1 MLTHTRTL
9 SVGQK
14 AGWGLADMGI
24 VVFVIV
30 KQLLV
35 LSFLTNYLNVPVG
48 IAGLLTTSVLIFDII
63 TDPIVGY
70 LSDRTH
76 SRWGRRVPWMVIGAL
91 ILSGGII
98 GLFGVPQSLSL
109 LGTLIWVGGFF
120 ALATVGFTMVAIPY
134 GATAGEMTQDPKE
147 RSTMMGFRMAFA
159 SVGILLGG
167 AVIPQ
172 LAGGTRDGHFI
183 AAIYV
188 APIIILSIWGSLW
201 STRTAPR
208 ILSPSAR
215 GFMSTWL
222 LVFKNKPFV
231 ILVCLYGIMTLAI
244 ALITAG
250 LPFAAIYLIF
260 DSGNSLLSPASS
272 ALGILS
278 LLFACFVFGSILS
291 QAFWVWMS
299 ARFGKVSALIF
310 GLFIYIILLVAIFVS
325 LPSVDIM
332 LIAILFVVAGMTNG
346 AYQQIPWAIYP
357 DLMDITR
364 SETGDAI
371 EGAFS
376 AIWLFGQ
383 KVANAIAPLILSLI
397 LALFGWR
404 ESGEGFTDQVPEAL
418 RALQN
423 SITIL
428 PAFILALA
436 ILGLFYFSRYL
447 SKYPPRRNK
456 KNPLGGYSQR
466 VNLFFIVS

>member
-9 SVGQK
+9 SVAQK

-109 LGTLIWVGGFF
+109 LGTIIWVGGFF

-260 DSGNSLLSPASS
+260 DSGNSLLSPAST

-299 ARFGKVSALIF
+299 ARLGKVGALIF
-310 GLFIYIILLVAIFVS
+310 GLVIYIILLIAIFVN

-332 LIAILFVVAGMTNG
+332 LMAILFVVAGMTNG

-364 SETGDAI
+364 SESGDAI

-447 SKYPPRRNK
+447 SKYPPKRN
-456 KNPLGGYSQR
+456 
-466 VNLFFIVS
+466 

>member
-9 SVGQK
+9 SVAQK

-109 LGTLIWVGGFF
+109 SGTIIWVGGFF

-172 LAGGTRDGHFI
+172 LAGGTREGHFI

-201 STRTAPR
+201 STRSAPR

-299 ARFGKVSALIF
+299 ARFGKVGALIF
-310 GLFIYIILLVAIFVS
+310 GLVIYIILLIAIFVN

-332 LIAILFVVAGMTNG
+332 LMAMLFVVAGMTNG

-447 SKYPPRRNK
+447 SKYPPRRN
-456 KNPLGGYSQR
+456 
-466 VNLFFIVS
+466 

>member
-109 LGTLIWVGGFF
+109 LGTIIWFGGFF

-208 ILSPSAR
+208 ILSPSVQ

-299 ARFGKVSALIF
+299 ARLGKVSALIF
-310 GLFIYIILLVAIFVS
+310 GLVIYIILLVAIFIS

-332 LIAILFVVAGMTNG
+332 LIAILFVVAGTTNG

-364 SETGDAI
+364 SESGDAI

-418 RALQN
+418 RALKN

-447 SKYPPRRNK
+447 SKYPPRRN
-456 KNPLGGYSQR
+456 
-466 VNLFFIVS
+466 

>member
-9 SVGQK
+9 SVAQK
-14 AGWGLADMGI
+14 AGWRLADMGI

-109 LGTLIWVGGFF
+109 SGTIIWVGGFF

-172 LAGGTRDGHFI
+172 LAGGTREGHFI

-260 DSGNSLLSPASS
+260 DSGNSLLSPAST

-299 ARFGKVSALIF
+299 ARLGKVGALIF
-310 GLFIYIILLVAIFVS
+310 GLVIYIILLIAIFVN

-332 LIAILFVVAGMTNG
+332 LMAILFVVAGMTNG

-364 SETGDAI
+364 SESGDAI

-447 SKYPPRRNK
+447 SKYPPTRN
-456 KNPLGGYSQR
+456 
-466 VNLFFIVS
+466 

>member
-109 LGTLIWVGGFF
+109 LGTIIWVGVFF

-299 ARFGKVSALIF
+299 ARLGKVSALIF
-310 GLFIYIILLVAIFVS
+310 GLVIYIILLIAIFVS

-364 SETGDAI
+364 SESGDAI

-447 SKYPPRRNK
+447 SKYPPRRN
-456 KNPLGGYSQR
+456 
-466 VNLFFIVS
+466 

>member
-9 SVGQK
+9 SVAQK

-109 LGTLIWVGGFF
+109 LGTIIWVGGFF
-120 ALATVGFTMVAIPY
+120 ALSTVGFTMVAIPY
-134 GATAGEMTQDPKE
+134 GATAGEMTHDPEE

-172 LAGGTRDGHFI
+172 LAGGTRDGHLI

-188 APIIILSIWGSLW
+188 APIIIISIWGSLW
-201 STRTAPR
+201 STRKAPR

-260 DSGNSLLSPASS
+260 DSGNSLLSPAST

-299 ARFGKVSALIF
+299 ARLGKVGALIF
-310 GLFIYIILLVAIFVS
+310 GLVIYIILLIAIFVN

-332 LIAILFVVAGMTNG
+332 LMAILFVVAGMTNG

-364 SETGDAI
+364 SESGDAI

-447 SKYPPRRNK
+447 SKYPPTRN
-456 KNPLGGYSQR
+456 
-466 VNLFFIVS
+466 

>member
-109 LGTLIWVGGFF
+109 LGTIIWVGVFF

-172 LAGGTRDGHFI
+172 LAGGTREGHFI

-299 ARFGKVSALIF
+299 ARLGKVSALIF
-310 GLFIYIILLVAIFVS
+310 GLVIYIILLIAIFVS

-364 SETGDAI
+364 SESGDAI

-447 SKYPPRRNK
+447 SKYPPRRN
-456 KNPLGGYSQR
+456 
-466 VNLFFIVS
+466 

>member
-1 MLTHTRTL
+1 
-9 SVGQK
+9 
-14 AGWGLADMGI
+14 
-24 VVFVIV
+24 
-30 KQLLV
+30 
-35 LSFLTNYLNVPVG
+35 
-48 IAGLLTTSVLIFDII
+48 LIFDII

-109 LGTLIWVGGFF
+109 LGTIIWVGGFF

-172 LAGGTRDGHFI
+172 LAGGTRDGHLI

-260 DSGNSLLSPASS
+260 DSGNSLLSPAST

-299 ARFGKVSALIF
+299 ARLGKVGALIF
-310 GLFIYIILLVAIFVS
+310 GLVIYIILLIAIFVN

-332 LIAILFVVAGMTNG
+332 LMAILFVVAGMTNG

-364 SETGDAI
+364 SESGDAI

-447 SKYPPRRNK
+447 SKYPPTRN
-456 KNPLGGYSQR
+456 
-466 VNLFFIVS
+466 

>member
-1 MLTHTRTL
+1 MQTDNRTL

-14 AGWGLADMGI
+14 AGWGLADMGV

-70 LSDRTH
+70 LSDRTN
-76 SRWGRRVPWMVIGAL
+76 SRWGRRVPWMVIGAV

-98 GLFGVPQSLSL
+98 GLFGVPQSFSIV
-109 LGTLIWVGGFF
+109 GTIIWVGSFF

-147 RSTMMGFRMAFA
+147 RSSMMGFRMAFA
-159 SVGILLGG
+159 SVGILVGG

-172 LAGGTRDGHFI
+172 LAGGTREGHFT
-183 AAIYV
+183 AAIYI

-201 STRTAPR
+201 ATRQAPR

-260 DSGNSLLSPASS
+260 DNGNSLLSPASS

-278 LLFACFVFGSILS
+278 LLFACFVLGSILS

-299 ARFGKVSALIF
+299 NRLGKVSALIF
-310 GLFIYIILLVAIFVS
+310 GLFIYVILLIAIFLS
-325 LPSVDIM
+325 LPSAEIM
-332 LIAILFVVAGMTNG
+332 VIAMLFIIAGMTNG

-357 DLMDITR
+357 DLMDMTR
-364 SETGDAI
+364 EESGDAI

-397 LALFGWR
+397 LAVFGWK
-404 ESGEGFTDQVPEAL
+404 ESSSGFIDQIPEAL
-418 RALQN
+418 GALQN

-428 PAFILALA
+428 PAFILVLA
-436 ILGLFYFSRYL
+436 IIGLFYFSRYL
-447 SKYPPRRNK
+447 RNYR
-456 KNPLGGYSQR
+456 PMES
-466 VNLFFIVS
+466 

>member
-9 SVGQK
+9 SVAQK

-364 SETGDAI
+364 SESGDAI

-447 SKYPPRRNK
+447 SKYPPRRN
-456 KNPLGGYSQR
+456 
-466 VNLFFIVS
+466 

>member
-109 LGTLIWVGGFF
+109 SGTIIWVGGFF

-172 LAGGTRDGHFI
+172 LAGGTRDGHFT

-299 ARFGKVSALIF
+299 ARLGKVGALIF
-310 GLFIYIILLVAIFVS
+310 GLVIYIILLIAIFVN

-332 LIAILFVVAGMTNG
+332 LMAILFVVAGMTNG

-364 SETGDAI
+364 SESGDAI

-447 SKYPPRRNK
+447 SKYPPTRN
-456 KNPLGGYSQR
+456 
-466 VNLFFIVS
+466 

>member
-1 MLTHTRTL
+1 MQTDNRTL

-14 AGWGLADMGI
+14 AGWGLADMGV

-70 LSDRTH
+70 LSDRTN
-76 SRWGRRVPWMVIGAL
+76 SRWGRRVPWMVIGAV

-98 GLFGVPQSLSL
+98 GLFGVPQSFSIV
-109 LGTLIWVGGFF
+109 GTIIWVGSFF

-147 RSTMMGFRMAFA
+147 RSSMMGFRMAFA
-159 SVGILLGG
+159 SVGILVGG

-172 LAGGTRDGHFI
+172 LAGGTREGHFT
-183 AAIYV
+183 AAIYI

-201 STRTAPR
+201 ATRQAPR

-260 DSGNSLLSPASS
+260 DNGNSLLSPASS

-278 LLFACFVFGSILS
+278 LLFACFVLGSILS

-299 ARFGKVSALIF
+299 NRLGKVSALIF
-310 GLFIYIILLVAIFVS
+310 GLFIYIILLIAIFLS
-325 LPSVDIM
+325 LPSAEIM
-332 LIAILFVVAGMTNG
+332 VIAMLFIIAGMTNG

-357 DLMDITR
+357 DLMDMTR
-364 SETGDAI
+364 EESGDAI

-397 LALFGWR
+397 LAVFGWK
-404 ESGEGFTDQVPEAL
+404 ESSSGFIDQIPEAL
-418 RALQN
+418 GALQN

-428 PAFILALA
+428 PAFILVLA
-436 ILGLFYFSRYL
+436 IIGLFYFSRYL
-447 SKYPPRRNK
+447 RNYR
-456 KNPLGGYSQR
+456 PMER
-466 VNLFFIVS
+466 

>member
-109 LGTLIWVGGFF
+109 SGTIIWVGGFF

-172 LAGGTRDGHFI
+172 LAGGTREGHFI

-299 ARFGKVSALIF
+299 ARLGKVSALIF
-310 GLFIYIILLVAIFVS
+310 GLVIYIILLVAIFIS

-364 SETGDAI
+364 SESGDAI

-447 SKYPPRRNK
+447 SKYPPRRN
-456 KNPLGGYSQR
+456 
-466 VNLFFIVS
+466 

>member
-172 LAGGTRDGHFI
+172 LAGGTREGHFI

-299 ARFGKVSALIF
+299 ARLGKVGALIF
-310 GLFIYIILLVAIFVS
+310 GLVIYIILLIAIFVN

-332 LIAILFVVAGMTNG
+332 LMAILFVVAGMTNG

-364 SETGDAI
+364 SESGDAI

-447 SKYPPRRNK
+447 SKYPPTRN
-456 KNPLGGYSQR
+456 
-466 VNLFFIVS
+466 

>member
-1 MLTHTRTL
+1 MQTDNRTL
-9 SVGQK
+9 SIGQK
-14 AGWGLADMGI
+14 AGWGLADMGV

-35 LSFLTNYLNVPVG
+35 LSFLTNYLNVPVQ
-48 IAGLLTTSVLIFDII
+48 IAGLLTTSVLVFDII

-70 LSDRTH
+70 LSDRTN
-76 SRWGRRVPWMVIGAL
+76 SRWGRRVPWMVIGAV

-98 GLFGVPQSLSL
+98 GLFGVPQSFSIF
-109 LGTLIWVGGFF
+109 GTIIWVGSFF

-147 RSTMMGFRMAFA
+147 RSSMMGFRMAFA
-159 SVGILLGG
+159 SVGILVGG

-172 LAGGTRDGHFI
+172 LAGGTREGHFT
-183 AAIYV
+183 AAIYI

-201 STRTAPR
+201 ATRQAPK
-208 ILSPSAR
+208 ILSPSNR
-215 GFMSTWL
+215 GFISTWH

-260 DSGNSLLSPASS
+260 DDGNSLFSPASS

-291 QAFWVWMS
+291 QVFWVWLS
-299 ARFGKVSALIF
+299 NRLGKVSALIF
-310 GLFIYIILLVAIFVS
+310 GLFIYIILLIAIFLS
-325 LPSVDIM
+325 LPSAEIM
-332 LIAILFVVAGMTNG
+332 IIAMLFIIAGMTNG

-364 SETGDAI
+364 DVSGDAI

-383 KVANAIAPLILSLI
+383 KVANALAPLVLSII
-397 LALFGWR
+397 LAFSGWK
-404 ESGEGFTDQVPEAL
+404 ESSDGFTDQIPEAL
-418 RALQN
+418 GALQN

-428 PAFILALA
+428 PAFILVLA
-436 ILGLFYFSRYL
+436 IIGLFYFSRYL
-447 SKYPPRRNK
+447 RNYW
-456 KNPLGGYSQR
+456 P
-466 VNLFFIVS
+466 I

>member
-9 SVGQK
+9 SVAQK

-109 LGTLIWVGGFF
+109 SGTIIWVGGFF

-299 ARFGKVSALIF
+299 ARLGKVSALIF
-310 GLFIYIILLVAIFVS
+310 GLVIYIILLIAIFIS

-332 LIAILFVVAGMTNG
+332 PIAILFVVAGMTNG

-364 SETGDAI
+364 SESGDAI

-447 SKYPPRRNK
+447 SKYPPRRN
-456 KNPLGGYSQR
+456 
-466 VNLFFIVS
+466 

>member
-9 SVGQK
+9 SVAQK

-109 LGTLIWVGGFF
+109 SGTIIWVGGFF

-299 ARFGKVSALIF
+299 ARLGKVGALIF
-310 GLFIYIILLVAIFVS
+310 GLVIYIILLIAIFVN

-332 LIAILFVVAGMTNG
+332 LMAILFVVAGMTNG

-364 SETGDAI
+364 SESGDAI

-447 SKYPPRRNK
+447 SKYPPTRN
-456 KNPLGGYSQR
+456 
-466 VNLFFIVS
+466 

>member
-109 LGTLIWVGGFF
+109 LGTIIWVGGFF

-134 GATAGEMTQDPKE
+134 GATAGEMPQDPKE

-215 GFMSTWL
+215 GFLSTWL
-222 LVFKNKPFV
+222 LVFRNKPFV

-299 ARFGKVSALIF
+299 ARLGKVSALIF
-310 GLFIYIILLVAIFVS
+310 GLVIYIILLVAIFIS

-364 SETGDAI
+364 SESGDAI

-418 RALQN
+418 RALKN

-447 SKYPPRRNK
+447 SKYPPRRN
-456 KNPLGGYSQR
+456 
-466 VNLFFIVS
+466 

>member
-109 LGTLIWVGGFF
+109 SGTIIWVGGFF
-120 ALATVGFTMVAIPY
+120 VLATVGFTMVAIPY

-299 ARFGKVSALIF
+299 ARLGKVSALIF
-310 GLFIYIILLVAIFVS
+310 GLVIYIVLLIAIFIS

-364 SETGDAI
+364 SESGDAI

-447 SKYPPRRNK
+447 SKYPPRRN
-456 KNPLGGYSQR
+456 
-466 VNLFFIVS
+466 

>member
-35 LSFLTNYLNVPVG
+35 LSFLTNYLYVPVG

-109 LGTLIWVGGFF
+109 LGTIIWVGGFF

-299 ARFGKVSALIF
+299 ARLGKVSALIF
-310 GLFIYIILLVAIFVS
+310 GLVIYIILLVAIFIS

-332 LIAILFVVAGMTNG
+332 LIAILFVVAGTTNG

-364 SETGDAI
+364 SESGDAI

-447 SKYPPRRNK
+447 SKYPPRRN
-456 KNPLGGYSQR
+456 
-466 VNLFFIVS
+466 

>member
-109 LGTLIWVGGFF
+109 FGTIIWVGGFF

-299 ARFGKVSALIF
+299 ARLGKVSALIF
-310 GLFIYIILLVAIFVS
+310 GLVIYIILLIAIFVN

-332 LIAILFVVAGMTNG
+332 LMAILFVVAGMTNG

-364 SETGDAI
+364 SESGDAI

-447 SKYPPRRNK
+447 SKYPPRRN
-456 KNPLGGYSQR
+456 
-466 VNLFFIVS
+466 

>member
-109 LGTLIWVGGFF
+109 LGTIIWVGGFF

-299 ARFGKVSALIF
+299 ARLGKVRALIF
-310 GLFIYIILLVAIFVS
+310 GLVIYIILLVAIFIN

-364 SETGDAI
+364 SESGDAI

-447 SKYPPRRNK
+447 SKYPPTRN
-456 KNPLGGYSQR
+456 
-466 VNLFFIVS
+466 

>member
-63 TDPIVGY
+63 TDPIIGY

-109 LGTLIWVGGFF
+109 LGTIIWVGGFF

-299 ARFGKVSALIF
+299 ARLGKVSALIF
-310 GLFIYIILLVAIFVS
+310 GLVIYIILLIAIFVS

-364 SETGDAI
+364 SESGDAI

-428 PAFILALA
+428 PAFILVLA

-447 SKYPPRRNK
+447 SKYPPRRN
-456 KNPLGGYSQR
+456 
-466 VNLFFIVS
+466 

>member
-98 GLFGVPQSLSL
+98 GLFGVPQSLGLS
-109 LGTLIWVGGFF
+109 GTIIWVGGFF

-260 DSGNSLLSPASS
+260 DSGNSLLSPAST

-299 ARFGKVSALIF
+299 ARLGKVSALIF
-310 GLFIYIILLVAIFVS
+310 GLVIYIVLLIAIFVS

-364 SETGDAI
+364 SESGDAI

-447 SKYPPRRNK
+447 SKYPPRRN
-456 KNPLGGYSQR
+456 
-466 VNLFFIVS
+466 

>member
-1 MLTHTRTL
+1 
-9 SVGQK
+9 
-14 AGWGLADMGI
+14 MGI
-24 VVFVIV
+24 VGFVIV

-109 LGTLIWVGGFF
+109 LGTIIWVGGFF

-208 ILSPSAR
+208 ILSPSAQ
-215 GFMSTWL
+215 GFMATWL

-299 ARFGKVSALIF
+299 ARLGKVSALIF
-310 GLFIYIILLVAIFVS
+310 GLVIYIILLVAIFIS

-332 LIAILFVVAGMTNG
+332 LIAILFVVAGTTNG

-364 SETGDAI
+364 SESGDAI

-447 SKYPPRRNK
+447 SKYPPRRN
-456 KNPLGGYSQR
+456 
-466 VNLFFIVS
+466 

>member
-9 SVGQK
+9 SVAQK

-109 LGTLIWVGGFF
+109 SGTIIWVGGFF

-172 LAGGTRDGHFI
+172 LAGGTREGHFI

-260 DSGNSLLSPASS
+260 DSGNSLLSPAST

-299 ARFGKVSALIF
+299 ARLGKVGALIF
-310 GLFIYIILLVAIFVS
+310 GLVIYIILLIAIFVS

-364 SETGDAI
+364 SESGDAI

-447 SKYPPRRNK
+447 SKYPPTRN
-456 KNPLGGYSQR
+456 
-466 VNLFFIVS
+466 

>member
-9 SVGQK
+9 SVAQK

-109 LGTLIWVGGFF
+109 FGTIIWVGGFF

-260 DSGNSLLSPASS
+260 DSGNSLLSPAST

-299 ARFGKVSALIF
+299 ARLGKVSALIF
-310 GLFIYIILLVAIFVS
+310 GLVIYIILLIAIFVN

-332 LIAILFVVAGMTNG
+332 LMAILFVVAGMTNG

-364 SETGDAI
+364 SESGDAI

-447 SKYPPRRNK
+447 SKYPPTRN
-456 KNPLGGYSQR
+456 
-466 VNLFFIVS
+466 

>member
-9 SVGQK
+9 SVAQK

-35 LSFLTNYLNVPVG
+35 LSFLTNYLKVPVG
-48 IAGLLTTSVLIFDII
+48 IAGPLTTGVLIFDII

-109 LGTLIWVGGFF
+109 SGTIIWVGGFF

-172 LAGGTRDGHFI
+172 LAGGTREGHFI

-260 DSGNSLLSPASS
+260 DSGNSLLSPAST

-299 ARFGKVSALIF
+299 ARLGKVGALIF
-310 GLFIYIILLVAIFVS
+310 GLVIYIILLIAIFVN

-332 LIAILFVVAGMTNG
+332 LMAILFVVAGMTNG

-364 SETGDAI
+364 SESGDAI

-447 SKYPPRRNK
+447 SKYPPTRN
-456 KNPLGGYSQR
+456 
-466 VNLFFIVS
+466 

>member
-109 LGTLIWVGGFF
+109 SGTIIWVGGFF

-172 LAGGTRDGHFI
+172 LAGGTREGHFI

-299 ARFGKVSALIF
+299 ARLGKVGALIF
-310 GLFIYIILLVAIFVS
+310 GLVIYIILLIAIFVN

-332 LIAILFVVAGMTNG
+332 LMAILFVVAGMTNG

-364 SETGDAI
+364 SESGDAI

-447 SKYPPRRNK
+447 SKYPPTRN
-456 KNPLGGYSQR
+456 
-466 VNLFFIVS
+466 

>member
-109 LGTLIWVGGFF
+109 FGTIIWVGGFF

-299 ARFGKVSALIF
+299 ARLGKVSALIF
-310 GLFIYIILLVAIFVS
+310 GLVIYIILLVAIFIS

-364 SETGDAI
+364 SESGDAI

-447 SKYPPRRNK
+447 SKYPPRRN
-456 KNPLGGYSQR
+456 
-466 VNLFFIVS
+466 

>member
-1 MLTHTRTL
+1 MQKDNPTL

-14 AGWGLADMGI
+14 AGWGLADMGV

-70 LSDRTH
+70 LSDRTN
-76 SRWGRRVPWMVIGAL
+76 SRWGRRVPWMVIGAV

-98 GLFGVPQSLSL
+98 GLFGVPQSFSIV
-109 LGTLIWVGGFF
+109 GTIIWVGSFF

-147 RSTMMGFRMAFA
+147 RSSMMGFRMAFA
-159 SVGILLGG
+159 SVGILVGG

-172 LAGGTRDGHFI
+172 LAGGTREGHFT
-183 AAIYV
+183 AAIYI

-201 STRTAPR
+201 ATRQAPR

-215 GFMSTWL
+215 GFISTWL

-260 DSGNSLLSPASS
+260 DNGKANMTKTSS
-272 ALGILS
+272 E
-278 LLFACFVFGSILS
+278 
-291 QAFWVWMS
+291 
-299 ARFGKVSALIF
+299 
-310 GLFIYIILLVAIFVS
+310 
-325 LPSVDIM
+325 P
-332 LIAILFVVAGMTNG
+332 
-346 AYQQIPWAIYP
+346 
-357 DLMDITR
+357 
-364 SETGDAI
+364 
-371 EGAFS
+371 
-376 AIWLFGQ
+376 
-383 KVANAIAPLILSLI
+383 
-397 LALFGWR
+397 
-404 ESGEGFTDQVPEAL
+404 
-418 RALQN
+418 
-423 SITIL
+423 
-428 PAFILALA
+428 
-436 ILGLFYFSRYL
+436 
-447 SKYPPRRNK
+447 
-456 KNPLGGYSQR
+456 
-466 VNLFFIVS
+466 